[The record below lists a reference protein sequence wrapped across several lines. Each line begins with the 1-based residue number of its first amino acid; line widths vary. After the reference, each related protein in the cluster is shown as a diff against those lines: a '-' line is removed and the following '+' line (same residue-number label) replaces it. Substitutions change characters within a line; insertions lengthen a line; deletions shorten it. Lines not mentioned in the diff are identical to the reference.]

1 MILEV
6 NILLALDQVG
16 CDLGVVGVDA
26 VVEEVD
32 ALLVQLVQD
41 FIVLS
46 DYVLHLFQIVIVDQ
60 VY

>member
-1 MILEV
+1 
-6 NILLALDQVG
+6 VG

-46 DYVLHLFQIVIVDQ
+46 DYVLHLFQIVIVD
-60 VY
+60 